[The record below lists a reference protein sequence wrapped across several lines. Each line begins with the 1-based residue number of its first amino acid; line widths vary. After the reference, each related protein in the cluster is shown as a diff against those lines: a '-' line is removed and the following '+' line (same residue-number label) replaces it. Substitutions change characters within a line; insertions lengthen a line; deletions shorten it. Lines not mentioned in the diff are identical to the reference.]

1 MDKKDLRIIYMGTP
15 EFAVAP
21 LKALVDNGFNIVAV
35 VTGEDKPQG
44 RGRKIMPTPVKE
56 LAQSLGI
63 PVLQPAKL
71 KDETFQAELRSYKA
85 DLQIVVA
92 FRMLPEAVW
101 AMPKFG
107 TFNLHTAI
115 LPQYRGAAPINWA
128 VINGE
133 TKSGVTTFMLDHDI
147 DTGRIL
153 LKKEI
158 DILPEDNA
166 GNVHDKL
173 MEVGSQ
179 LVVDTVEMILS
190 GNVKSVAQSD
200 LIAPGTVLKSA
211 PKIFKEDCR
220 LDFSKNGIS
229 IKNLV
234 RGLSP
239 YPTAF
244 TTIKVK
250 DKDMSLKVFAVDF
263 EPSKGITEI
272 GKLVT
277 DNKTFIKISCADG
290 YIQLLDIQ
298 LEGKKRMGVVDF
310 LRGVKL

>member
-21 LKALVDNGFNIVAV
+21 LKALVDNGFSVVAV

-44 RGRKIMPTPVKE
+44 RGRTIKPTPVKE
-56 LAQSLGI
+56 LAVSLGI

-85 DLQIVVA
+85 DLQVVVA

-133 TKSGVTTFMLDHDI
+133 TKTGVTTFMLDHDI

-166 GNVHDKL
+166 GSVHDKL

-200 LIAPGTVLKSA
+200 LIAPGTVLKPA
-211 PKIFKEDCR
+211 PKIFKDDCR
-220 LDFSKNGIS
+220 LDFSKHGIN

-263 EPSKGITEI
+263 EPSKGIAET
-272 GKLVT
+272 GTLFT

>member
-1 MDKKDLRIIYMGTP
+1 MTKKELRIVYMGTP
-15 EFAVAP
+15 DFAVAP
-21 LKALVDNGFNIVAV
+21 LKALVDNGFNVVAV

-63 PVLQPAKL
+63 PVMQPAKL
-71 KDETFQAELRSYKA
+71 KDEAFQAELRSYNA
-85 DLQIVVA
+85 DLQVVVA
-92 FRMLPEAVW
+92 FRMLPESVW
-101 AMPKFG
+101 AMPKLG

-147 DTGRIL
+147 DTGRIM
-153 LKKEI
+153 LKQEV

-166 GNVHDKL
+166 GTLHDKL
-173 MEVGSQ
+173 MVVGSD
-179 LVVDTVEMILS
+179 LVVKTVEMILS
-190 GNVKSVAQSD
+190 GNVKTIAQSD
-200 LIAPGTVLKSA
+200 LIKPGTILKPA

-220 LDFSKNGIS
+220 LDFSKDGIS

-244 TTIKVK
+244 TTLKIK
-250 DKDMSLKVFAVDF
+250 DKDMNLKVFAVDF
-263 EPSKGITEI
+263 EPSQGITEI
-272 GKLVT
+272 GKVLT
-277 DNKTFIKISCADG
+277 DNKTYIKISCSDG

>member
-1 MDKKDLRIIYMGTP
+1 MTKTQLRIIYMGTP

-21 LKALVDNGFNIVAV
+21 LKALVDNGFNVVAV

-56 LAQSLGI
+56 FAQSLGI
-63 PVLQPAKL
+63 PVMQPAKL
-71 KDETFQAELRSYKA
+71 KDETFQAELRSYNA
-85 DLQIVVA
+85 DLQVVVA
-92 FRMLPEAVW
+92 FRMLPESVW
-101 AMPKFG
+101 AMPKLG

-147 DTGRIL
+147 DTGRIM
-153 LKKEI
+153 LKQEV

-166 GNVHDKL
+166 GTLHDKL
-173 MEVGSQ
+173 MVVGSD
-179 LVVDTVEMILS
+179 LVVKTVEMILS
-190 GNVKSVAQSD
+190 GNVKTIAQSD
-200 LIAPGTVLKSA
+200 LIKPDTILKPA

-220 LDFSKNGIS
+220 LNFSKDGIS

-244 TTIKVK
+244 TTLKIK
-250 DKDMSLKVFAVDF
+250 DKDMNLKVFAVDF
-263 EPSKGITEI
+263 EPSQGITET
-272 GKLVT
+272 GKVFT
-277 DNKTFIKISCADG
+277 DNKTYIKISCSDG

-310 LRGVKL
+310 LRGMKL

>member
-21 LKALVDNGFNIVAV
+21 LKALVDNGFNVVAV

-44 RGRKIMPTPVKE
+44 RGRTIKPTPVKE

-71 KDETFQAELRSYKA
+71 KDESFQAELRSYNA
-85 DLQIVVA
+85 DLQVVVA

-101 AMPKFG
+101 AMPKLG

-147 DTGRIL
+147 DTGGIM
-153 LKKEI
+153 LKHEV

-166 GNVHDKL
+166 GTLHDKL
-173 MEVGSQ
+173 MVVGAD
-179 LVVDTVEMILS
+179 LVVKTVEMILS
-190 GNVKSVAQSD
+190 GNVKTIPQSE
-200 LIAPGTVLKSA
+200 LIKPGTILKPA

-244 TTIKVK
+244 TTLKIK

-263 EPSKGITEI
+263 EPSKGVTET
-272 GKLVT
+272 GKVLT
-277 DNKTFIKISCADG
+277 DNKSFIKISCADG
-290 YIQLLDIQ
+290 YVQLLDIQ

>member
-1 MDKKDLRIIYMGTP
+1 MGTP

-21 LKALVDNGFNIVAV
+21 LKALVDNGFNVVAV

-44 RGRKIMPTPVKE
+44 RGRKITPTPVKE

-71 KDETFQAELRSYKA
+71 KDEGFQAELRSYNA
-85 DLQIVVA
+85 DLQVVVA

-101 AMPKFG
+101 AMPKLG

-147 DTGRIL
+147 DTGRIM
-153 LKKEI
+153 LKQEV

-166 GNVHDKL
+166 GTLHDKL
-173 MEVGSQ
+173 MVVGSD
-179 LVVDTVEMILS
+179 LVVKTVEMILS
-190 GNVKSVAQSD
+190 GNVKTIAQSD
-200 LIAPGTVLKSA
+200 LIKPGTILKPA

-220 LDFSKNGIS
+220 LNFSKDGIT

-244 TTIKVK
+244 TTLKIK

-263 EPSKGITEI
+263 EPSKGVTET
-272 GKLVT
+272 GKVLT

>member
-1 MDKKDLRIIYMGTP
+1 MGTP

-21 LKALVDNGFNIVAV
+21 LKALVDSGFNVVAV

-71 KDETFQAELRSYKA
+71 KDEGFQAELRSYNA
-85 DLQIVVA
+85 DLQVVVA

-101 AMPKFG
+101 AMPKLG

-147 DTGRIL
+147 DTGGIM
-153 LKKEI
+153 LKHEV

-166 GNVHDKL
+166 GTLHDKL
-173 MEVGSQ
+173 MVVGSD
-179 LVVDTVEMILS
+179 LVIKTVEMILS
-190 GNVKSVAQSD
+190 GNVKTIPQSE
-200 LIAPGTVLKSA
+200 LIKPGTILKPA

-220 LDFSKNGIS
+220 LDFSKDGIT

-244 TTIKVK
+244 TTLKIK

-263 EPSKGITEI
+263 EPSQGITET
-272 GKLVT
+272 GKVFT
-277 DNKTFIKISCADG
+277 DNKTYIKISCSDG

>member
-1 MDKKDLRIIYMGTP
+1 MGTP

-21 LKALVDNGFNIVAV
+21 LKALVDNGFNVVAV

-56 LAQSLGI
+56 FAVSLGI

-71 KDETFQAELRSYKA
+71 KDETFQAELRSYNA
-85 DLQIVVA
+85 DLQVVVA

-133 TKSGVTTFMLDHDI
+133 TKTGVTTFMLDHDI
-147 DTGRIL
+147 DTGRIM
-153 LKKEI
+153 LKHEV

-166 GNVHDKL
+166 GSVHDKL

-190 GNVKSVAQSD
+190 GNVKTIPQSE
-200 LIAPGTVLKSA
+200 LIKPGTVLKPA

-220 LDFSKNGIS
+220 LDLSKNGIS

-244 TTIKVK
+244 TTLKIK

-263 EPSKGITEI
+263 EPSKGVTET
-272 GKLVT
+272 GKVLT

>member
-1 MDKKDLRIIYMGTP
+1 MGTP

-21 LKALVDNGFNIVAV
+21 LKALVDNGFNVVAV

-71 KDETFQAELRSYKA
+71 KDEGFQAELRSYNA
-85 DLQIVVA
+85 DLQVVVA

-101 AMPKFG
+101 AMPKLG

-133 TKSGVTTFMLDHDI
+133 TKTGVTTFMLDHDI

-166 GNVHDKL
+166 GSVHDKL
-173 MEVGSQ
+173 MVVGAD
-179 LVVDTVEMILS
+179 LVVKTVEMILS

-200 LIAPGTVLKSA
+200 LIKPGTILKPA
-211 PKIFKEDCR
+211 PKIYKEDCR
-220 LDFSKNGIS
+220 LDFSKDGIT

-244 TTIKVK
+244 TTLKIK

-263 EPSKGITEI
+263 EPAKGITET
-272 GKLVT
+272 GKLFT

-290 YIQLLDIQ
+290 YVQLLDIQ

>member
-1 MDKKDLRIIYMGTP
+1 M
-15 EFAVAP
+15 
-21 LKALVDNGFNIVAV
+21 LVDNGFNIVAV

-71 KDETFQAELRSYKA
+71 KDEGFQAELRSYKA
-85 DLQIVVA
+85 DLQVVVA

-101 AMPKFG
+101 SMPKFG

-133 TKSGVTTFMLDHDI
+133 TKTGVTTFMLDHDI

-166 GNVHDKL
+166 GSVHDKL

-200 LIAPGTVLKSA
+200 LIAPGTVLKPA

-244 TTIKVK
+244 TTIKIK
-250 DKDMSLKVFAVDF
+250 DMDMSLKVFAVEF
-263 EPSKGITEI
+263 EPSKGITET
-272 GKLVT
+272 GKLFT

>member
-44 RGRKIMPTPVKE
+44 RGRTIKPTPVKE
-56 LAQSLGI
+56 FAVSLGI

-71 KDETFQAELRSYKA
+71 KDETFQSELRSYKA

-92 FRMLPEAVW
+92 FRMLPEVVW
-101 AMPKFG
+101 TMPKFG

-133 TKSGVTTFMLDHDI
+133 TKTGVTTFMLDHDI

-166 GNVHDKL
+166 GSVHDKL

-200 LIAPGTVLKSA
+200 LIAPGTVLKPA

-220 LDFSKNGIS
+220 LDFSKDGIT

-244 TTIKVK
+244 TTLKIK

-263 EPSKGITEI
+263 EPSKGVTET
-272 GKLVT
+272 GKVLT

>member
-1 MDKKDLRIIYMGTP
+1 MTKTQLRIIYMGTP

-21 LKALVDNGFNIVAV
+21 LKALVDNGFNVVAV

-56 LAQSLGI
+56 FAQSLGI
-63 PVLQPAKL
+63 PVMQPAKL
-71 KDETFQAELRSYKA
+71 KDEAFQAELRSYNA
-85 DLQIVVA
+85 DLQVVVA
-92 FRMLPEAVW
+92 FRMLPESVW
-101 AMPKFG
+101 AMPKLG

-147 DTGRIL
+147 DTGRIM
-153 LKKEI
+153 LKQEV

-166 GNVHDKL
+166 GTLHDKL
-173 MEVGSQ
+173 MVVGSD
-179 LVVDTVEMILS
+179 LVVKTVEMILS
-190 GNVKSVAQSD
+190 GNVKTIAQSD
-200 LIAPGTVLKSA
+200 LIKPGTILKPA

-220 LDFSKNGIS
+220 LDFSKDGIS

-244 TTIKVK
+244 TTLKIK
-250 DKDMSLKVFAVDF
+250 DKDMNLKVFAVDF
-263 EPSKGITEI
+263 EPSQGINET
-272 GKLVT
+272 GKVLT
-277 DNKTFIKISCADG
+277 DNKTFIKISCSDG

>member
-1 MDKKDLRIIYMGTP
+1 MTKTQLRIIYMGTP

-21 LKALVDNGFNIVAV
+21 LKALVDNGFNVVAV

-56 LAQSLGI
+56 FAQSLGI
-63 PVLQPAKL
+63 PVMQPAKL
-71 KDETFQAELRSYKA
+71 KDEAFQAELRSYNA
-85 DLQIVVA
+85 YLQVVVA
-92 FRMLPEAVW
+92 FRMLPESVW
-101 AMPKFG
+101 AMPKLG

-147 DTGRIL
+147 DTGRIM
-153 LKKEI
+153 LKQEV

-166 GNVHDKL
+166 GTLHDKL
-173 MEVGSQ
+173 MVVGSD
-179 LVVDTVEMILS
+179 LVVKTVEMILS
-190 GNVKSVAQSD
+190 GNVKTIAQSD
-200 LIAPGTVLKSA
+200 LIKPGTILKPA

-220 LDFSKNGIS
+220 LNFSKDGIS

-244 TTIKVK
+244 TTLQIK
-250 DKDMSLKVFAVDF
+250 DKDMNLKVFAVDF
-263 EPSKGITEI
+263 EPSQGITEI
-272 GKLVT
+272 GKVLT
-277 DNKTFIKISCADG
+277 DNKTYIKISCSDG

>member
-1 MDKKDLRIIYMGTP
+1 MGTP

-21 LKALVDNGFNIVAV
+21 LKALVDNGFNVIAV

-71 KDETFQAELRSYKA
+71 KDEGFQAELRSYNA
-85 DLQIVVA
+85 DLQVVVA

-101 AMPKFG
+101 TMPKLG

-133 TKSGVTTFMLDHDI
+133 TKTGVTTFMLDHDI

-166 GNVHDKL
+166 GSVHDKL

-200 LIAPGTVLKSA
+200 LIAPGTVLKPA
-211 PKIFKEDCR
+211 PKIFKEDCC

-244 TTIKVK
+244 TTIKIK

-263 EPSKGITEI
+263 EPSKGITET
-272 GKLVT
+272 GKLFT
-277 DNKTFIKISCADG
+277 DNKTFIKISCSDG

>member
-1 MDKKDLRIIYMGTP
+1 MTKTQLRIIYMGTP

-21 LKALVDNGFNIVAV
+21 LKALVDNGFNVVAV

-56 LAQSLGI
+56 FAQSLGI
-63 PVLQPAKL
+63 PVMQPAKL
-71 KDETFQAELRSYKA
+71 KDEAFQAELRSYNA
-85 DLQIVVA
+85 DLQVVVA
-92 FRMLPEAVW
+92 FRMLPESVW
-101 AMPKFG
+101 AMPKLG

-147 DTGRIL
+147 DTGRIM
-153 LKKEI
+153 LKQEV

-166 GNVHDKL
+166 GTLHDKL
-173 MEVGSQ
+173 MVVGSD
-179 LVVDTVEMILS
+179 LVVKTVEMILS
-190 GNVKSVAQSD
+190 GNVKTIAQSD
-200 LIAPGTVLKSA
+200 LIKPGTILKPA

-220 LDFSKNGIS
+220 LNFSKDGIS

-244 TTIKVK
+244 TTLKIK
-250 DKDMSLKVFAVDF
+250 DKDMNLKVFAVDF
-263 EPSKGITEI
+263 EPSQGITET
-272 GKLVT
+272 GKVLT
-277 DNKTFIKISCADG
+277 DNKTFIKISCSDG

>member
-21 LKALVDNGFNIVAV
+21 LKALVDNGFNVVAV

-56 LAQSLGI
+56 LAVSLGI

-71 KDETFQAELRSYKA
+71 KDETFQAELRSYNA
-85 DLQIVVA
+85 DLQVVVA

-133 TKSGVTTFMLDHDI
+133 TKTGVTTFMLDHDI

-166 GNVHDKL
+166 GSVHDKL
-173 MEVGSQ
+173 MEIGSQ

-200 LIAPGTVLKSA
+200 LIAPDTVLKPA

-263 EPSKGITEI
+263 EPSKGIAET
-272 GKLVT
+272 GKLFT

-290 YIQLLDIQ
+290 YVQLLDIQ

>member
-44 RGRKIMPTPVKE
+44 RGRTIKPTPVKE
-56 LAQSLGI
+56 LAFSLGI

-71 KDETFQAELRSYKA
+71 KDEAFQAQLRSYKA

-133 TKSGVTTFMLDHDI
+133 TKTGVTTFMLDHDI

-166 GNVHDKL
+166 GSVHDKL

-200 LIAPGTVLKSA
+200 LIAPGTVLKPA

-263 EPSKGITEI
+263 EPAKGITETS
-272 GKLVT
+272 KLFT

>member
-1 MDKKDLRIIYMGTP
+1 MTKTQLRIIYMGTP

-21 LKALVDNGFNIVAV
+21 LKALVDNGFNVVAV

-56 LAQSLGI
+56 FAQSLGI
-63 PVLQPAKL
+63 PVMQPAKL
-71 KDETFQAELRSYKA
+71 KDEAFQAELRSYNA
-85 DLQIVVA
+85 DLQVVVA
-92 FRMLPEAVW
+92 FRMLPESVW
-101 AMPKFG
+101 AMPKLG

-147 DTGRIL
+147 DTGRIM
-153 LKKEI
+153 LKQEV

-166 GNVHDKL
+166 GTLHDKL
-173 MEVGSQ
+173 MVVGAD
-179 LVVDTVEMILS
+179 LVVKTVEMILS
-190 GNVKSVAQSD
+190 GNVKTIAQSD
-200 LIAPGTVLKSA
+200 LIKPGTILKPA

-220 LDFSKNGIS
+220 LNFSKDGIS

-244 TTIKVK
+244 TTLKIK

-263 EPSKGITEI
+263 EPSKGVTET
-272 GKLVT
+272 GKVLT

>member
-1 MDKKDLRIIYMGTP
+1 MGTP

-21 LKALVDNGFNIVAV
+21 LKALVDNGFNVVAV

-71 KDETFQAELRSYKA
+71 KDEGFQAELRSYNA
-85 DLQIVVA
+85 DLQVVVA

-133 TKSGVTTFMLDHDI
+133 TKTGVTTFMLDHDI

-166 GNVHDKL
+166 GSVHDKL

-200 LIAPGTVLKSA
+200 LIAPGTVLKPA

-244 TTIKVK
+244 TTIKIK

-263 EPSKGITEI
+263 EPSKGVTET
-272 GKLVT
+272 GKVFT

>member
-1 MDKKDLRIIYMGTP
+1 MTKQQLRIIYMGTP

-21 LKALVDNGFNIVAV
+21 LKALVDNGFNVVAV

-71 KDETFQAELRSYKA
+71 KDEGFQAELRSYNA
-85 DLQIVVA
+85 DLQVVVA

-101 AMPKFG
+101 SMPKLG

-147 DTGRIL
+147 DTGGIM
-153 LKKEI
+153 LKHEV

-166 GNVHDKL
+166 GTLHDKL
-173 MEVGSQ
+173 MVVGAD
-179 LVVDTVEMILS
+179 LVVKTVEMILS
-190 GNVKSVAQSD
+190 GNVKTIPQSE
-200 LIAPGTVLKSA
+200 LIKPGTILKPA

-220 LDFSKNGIS
+220 LDFSKDGIT

-244 TTIKVK
+244 TTLKIK

-263 EPSKGITEI
+263 EPSKGVTET
-272 GKLVT
+272 GKVFT

>member
-1 MDKKDLRIIYMGTP
+1 MGTP

-21 LKALVDNGFNIVAV
+21 LKVLVDNGFNIVAV

-71 KDETFQAELRSYKA
+71 KDEGFQAELRSYKA
-85 DLQIVVA
+85 DLQVVVA

-101 AMPKFG
+101 SMPKFG

-133 TKSGVTTFMLDHDI
+133 TKTGVTTFMLDHDI

-166 GNVHDKL
+166 GSVHDKL

-200 LIAPGTVLKSA
+200 LIAPGTVLKPA

-244 TTIKVK
+244 TTIKIK
-250 DKDMSLKVFAVDF
+250 DMDMSLKVFAVEF
-263 EPSKGITEI
+263 EPSKGITET
-272 GKLVT
+272 GKLFT

>member
-1 MDKKDLRIIYMGTP
+1 MGTP

-21 LKALVDNGFNIVAV
+21 LKALVDNGFNVVAV

-71 KDETFQAELRSYKA
+71 KDENFQAELRSYNA
-85 DLQIVVA
+85 DLQVVVA

-133 TKSGVTTFMLDHDI
+133 TKTGVTTFMLDHDI
-147 DTGRIL
+147 DTGGIM
-153 LKKEI
+153 LKHEV
-158 DILPEDNA
+158 DILPEDNT
-166 GNVHDKL
+166 GTLHDKL
-173 MEVGSQ
+173 MVVGAD
-179 LVVDTVEMILS
+179 LVVKTVEMILS
-190 GNVKSVAQSD
+190 GNVKTIPQSE
-200 LIAPGTVLKSA
+200 LIKPGTVLKPA

-244 TTIKVK
+244 TTLKIK
-250 DKDMSLKVFAVDF
+250 DKDMNLKVFAVDF
-263 EPSKGITEI
+263 EPSKGVTET
-272 GKLVT
+272 GKVLT

-298 LEGKKRMGVVDF
+298 LEGKKRMDVVDF

>member
-1 MDKKDLRIIYMGTP
+1 MGTP

-21 LKALVDNGFNIVAV
+21 LKALVDNGFNVVAV

-71 KDETFQAELRSYKA
+71 KDEGFQAELRSYNA
-85 DLQIVVA
+85 DLQVIVA

-101 AMPKFG
+101 AMPKLG

-166 GNVHDKL
+166 GSVHDKL

-200 LIAPGTVLKSA
+200 LIAPGTVLNPA

-220 LDFSKNGIS
+220 LDFSKNGIA

-272 GKLVT
+272 GKLFT

>member
-21 LKALVDNGFNIVAV
+21 LKVLVDNGFNIVAV

-71 KDETFQAELRSYKA
+71 KDEGFQAELRSYKA
-85 DLQIVVA
+85 DLQVVVA

-101 AMPKFG
+101 SMPKFG

-133 TKSGVTTFMLDHDI
+133 TKTGVTTFMLDHDI

-166 GNVHDKL
+166 GSVHDKL

-200 LIAPGTVLKSA
+200 LIAPGTVLKPA

-244 TTIKVK
+244 TTIKIK
-250 DKDMSLKVFAVDF
+250 DKDMSLKVFAVEF
-263 EPSKGITEI
+263 EPSKGITET
-272 GKLVT
+272 GKLFT